1 MQIVISI
8 PEIMTLAVTE
18 KKKIVV
24 LHSIKN
30 LGGTLTHPPNKV
42 LALLGTSHDTK
53 AVELIVKSALKDYK
67 TKAPKFE
74 DIKNKV
80 TKDEINGVAVL
91 A

>member
-1 MQIVISI
+1 
-8 PEIMTLAVTE
+8 
-18 KKKIVV
+18 
-24 LHSIKN
+24 
-30 LGGTLTHPPNKV
+30 
-42 LALLGTSHDTK
+42 
-53 AVELIVKSALKDYK
+53 LIVKSALKDYK